1 MAIWNDSRKVLDTM
15 NNLVSAN
22 NVSVKYGNHTV
33 LDGVTFDVLR
43 GDYIGLVG
51 ANGSGKTTLVKAL
64 LGLIH
69 LDSGSVRYEDPH
81 TKKGYLPQI
90 ALTSDRIFPA
100 EVKEIIG
107 IGLLGNKSRPK
118 IISKEDH
125 RKIDAILE
133 RLNIMNLKHKRIG
146 DLSGGQQQRVL
157 LARAMV
163 NAPEILILDEPTS
176 ALDPRVRLDF
186 YQLIQEINTVD
197 KTTVILVSHD
207 LGSVQKY
214 AKKMLVLDREVVFYD
229 AVSEFSTTLG
239 NQHFHLH
246 EEVSHG

>member
-1 MAIWNDSRKVLDTM
+1 MS
-15 NNLVSAN
+15 NLFSVE
-22 NVSVKYGNHTV
+22 NVSVKYGNHSV
-33 LDGVTFDVLR
+33 LENVTFDVIK

-64 LGLIH
+64 LGLVE
-69 LDSGSVRYEDPH
+69 LDGGTVKYNDPN

-100 EVKEIIG
+100 EVKEIVG

-118 IISKEDH
+118 IITKDDH
-125 RKIDAILE
+125 KKIDAILE
-133 RLNIMNLKHKRIG
+133 RLNIMSLKHKRIG

-163 NAPEILILDEPTS
+163 NAPELLILDEPTS

-186 YQLIQEINTVD
+186 YELIQEINTVD

-229 AVSEFSTTLG
+229 CVSEFSTTLG

>member
-1 MAIWNDSRKVLDTM
+1 MS
-15 NNLVSAN
+15 NLFSVE
-22 NVSVKYGNHTV
+22 NVSVKYGNHSV
-33 LDGVTFDVLR
+33 LENVTFDVIK

-64 LGLIH
+64 LGLVE
-69 LDSGSVRYEDPH
+69 LDGGTVKFNDPN

-100 EVKEIIG
+100 EVKEIVG

-118 IISKEDH
+118 IITKDDH
-125 RKIDAILE
+125 KKIDAILE

-163 NAPEILILDEPTS
+163 NAPELLILDEPTS

-186 YQLIQEINTVD
+186 YELIQEINTVD

-229 AVSEFSTTLG
+229 RVSEFSTTLG